1 MRFHPFK
8 CGSKI
13 KAEGGGGGGGVAWRA
28 QEIVIN
34 TSSISPDLARNG
46 DRSLVNDISRVG
58 LILPRLATVLPYTSC
73 LYQGKIEHFS
83 RTDMHLFI
91 SVLCFF
97 S

>member
-13 KAEGGGGGGGVAWRA
+13 KRREVEVVVEVKPGGA

-46 DRSLVNDISRVG
+46 DRSLVNDSRVG
-58 LILPRLATVLPYTSC
+58 LILPHPATVSIRY
-73 LYQGKIEHFS
+73 
-83 RTDMHLFI
+83 
-91 SVLCFF
+91 V
-97 S
+97 

>member
-13 KAEGGGGGGGVAWRA
+13 KRREVEVVVEVKPGGA

-46 DRSLVNDISRVG
+46 DRSLVNDSRVG
-58 LILPRLATVLPYTSC
+58 LILPHPATV
-73 LYQGKIEHFS
+73 
-83 RTDMHLFI
+83 
-91 SVLCFF
+91 SVRYVQTMENN

>member
-13 KAEGGGGGGGVAWRA
+13 KRREVEVVVEVVEVKPGGA

-46 DRSLVNDISRVG
+46 DRSLVNDTRVG
-58 LILPRLATVLPYTSC
+58 LILPHPATVSVRYAYTMENNS
-73 LYQGKIEHFS
+73 
-83 RTDMHLFI
+83 
-91 SVLCFF
+91 
-97 S
+97 

>member
-13 KAEGGGGGGGVAWRA
+13 KRREVEVVVVKPGGA

-46 DRSLVNDISRVG
+46 DRSLVNDSRVG
-58 LILPRLATVLPYTSC
+58 LILPHPATA
-73 LYQGKIEHFS
+73 
-83 RTDMHLFI
+83 
-91 SVLCFF
+91 SVRYVQTMENN

>member
-13 KAEGGGGGGGVAWRA
+13 KRREVEVVEVVVEVKPGGA

-46 DRSLVNDISRVG
+46 DRSLVDDISRVG
-58 LILPRLATVLPYTSC
+58 LILPRLRLATVYV
-73 LYQGKIEHFS
+73 
-83 RTDMHLFI
+83 LFI
-91 SVLCFF
+91 P
-97 S
+97 

>member
-13 KAEGGGGGGGVAWRA
+13 KAEGGGGGGGGGGVAWRA

-46 DRSLVNDISRVG
+46 DSSLVNDISRVG
-58 LILPRLATVLPYTSC
+58 LILPRLATVYV
-73 LYQGKIEHFS
+73 
-83 RTDMHLFI
+83 MFI
-91 SVLCFF
+91 PG
-97 S
+97 

>member
-46 DRSLVNDISRVG
+46 DRSLVNDSRVG
-58 LILPRLATVLPYTSC
+58 LILPHPATV
-73 LYQGKIEHFS
+73 
-83 RTDMHLFI
+83 
-91 SVLCFF
+91 SVRYV
-97 S
+97 